1 MSLFPITT
9 ARGLTGQPVMAYN
22 WEVVIPDPP
31 SVVSPYVE
39 HMSVKA
45 RSVVVPGVEGQGYD
59 THFGPFVFAHP
70 GRKTYPRRLD
80 IRFEETYVKPIIEAL
95 KLWKQLVFDE
105 EAGAGVDEGAL
116 KANLWIRLLGPN
128 PEGEQAIEGAV
139 HVYDVFPI
147 NVANITLGYDNDAQI
162 FVNVT
167 MAYNIWRWESWP
179 F

>member
-9 ARGLTGQPVMAYN
+9 ARGLMGQPVMAYN

-31 SVVSPYVE
+31 AAVAPYVD

-45 RSVVVPGVEGQGYD
+45 RSVVIPGVENQGYE
-59 THFGPFVFAHP
+59 TQFGPFIFSHP
-70 GRKTYPRRLD
+70 GRKTYPRKLGL
-80 IRFEETYVKPIIEAL
+80 RFEETYVRPIIEAL
-95 KLWKQLVFDE
+95 KLWEQQVFDE
-105 EAGAGVDEGAL
+105 EKGTGIDEDAL
-116 KANLWIRLLGPN
+116 KANLWLRLLGPN
-128 PEGEQAIEGAV
+128 PEGEQAIKGAI

-147 NVANITLGYDNDAQI
+147 NVADTPLGYGEDGQV

-167 MAYNIWRWESWP
+167 MAYNVWRWESWP